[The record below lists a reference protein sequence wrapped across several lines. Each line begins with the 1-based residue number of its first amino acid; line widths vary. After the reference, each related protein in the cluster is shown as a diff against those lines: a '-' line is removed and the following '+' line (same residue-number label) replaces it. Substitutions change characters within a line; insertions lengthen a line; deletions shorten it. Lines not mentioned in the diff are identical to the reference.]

1 LVAQVEWSKWGVDDD
16 ESMDQLEEACAADN
30 VEFAAVRQLAMQTAD
45 KAVGYPKLIKL
56 RPYSTLPDYVDAFE
70 GIDAPRVSW
79 LLCHLPHVS
88 YT

>member
-1 LVAQVEWSKWGVDDD
+1 
-16 ESMDQLEEACAADN
+16 
-30 VEFAAVRQLAMQTAD
+30 MQTAD

-79 LLCHLPHVS
+79 PLCHLPHVS